1 MMNKKRG
8 CGAAIKG
15 CGAVMSMSTE
25 QAKKPEKVDV
35 NFDKQK
41 YEGTV
46 DVPKDK
52 KAISMTSTKVKM

>member
-1 MMNKKRG
+1 MTSKRG
-8 CGAAIKG
+8 VGAAIKG
-15 CGAVMSMSTE
+15 FGCVTSMSTE
-25 QAKKPEKVDV
+25 QAKKPESVDV

-52 KAISMTSTKVKM
+52 KATSMTSLKVKM

>member
-1 MMNKKRG
+1 MTKKRG
-8 CGAAIKG
+8 VGAAIKG
-15 CGAVMSMSTE
+15 FGCVTSMSTNE
-25 QAKKPEKVDV
+25 AKKPAPVDV